1 MLFFFFML
9 GKSESHSVVST
20 LCDPVDYTVHG
31 ILQARILKWVAFPF
45 SFPFPSFFVC
55 SVLSDSLRPPWTVA
69 HQALLSMG
77 FFRQE
82 YGSGLPFPPP
92 GDLPDP
98 GTEPRSPALQ
108 ADSFTTEPLENPKLG
123 ECHI

>member
-1 MLFFFFML
+1 ML

-31 ILQARILKWVAFPF
+31 ILQARILKWVAFPV

-55 SVLSDSLRPPWTVA
+55 SALSDSLRPPWTVA